1 MPEKTSAVK
10 IRKLEDMREV
20 LLNREA
26 DGPESV
32 YVMIRGKPNITVLLP
47 GKIGQEFTKTY
58 GHYHRDA
65 RCESYQVLLGEGKML
80 IQSRDANDVQLLEM
94 SVGSEIAVPEGYA
107 HTMINTGDTPLVTT
121 DDAPA
126 DAEESVNDYEPI
138 REKQGFALY
147 VVEENGRT
155 KTVPNPRYNKASG
168 FATLTQ
174 GTPAQ
179 L

>member
-1 MPEKTSAVK
+1 MPEKTSTVK
-10 IRKLEDMREV
+10 IRKLEEMRGV
-20 LLNREA
+20 LLDRDA
-26 DGPESV
+26 DGSEDV
-32 YVMIRGKPNITVLLP
+32 YLMIRGQPNITVLLP
-47 GKIGQEFTKTY
+47 GKIGREFTKTY
-58 GHYHRDA
+58 GHYHNDDRA
-65 RCESYQVLLGEGKML
+65 ETYKVLFGCGKML
-80 IQSRDANDVQLLEM
+80 IQNREAGDVQLLEM
-94 SVGSEIAVPEGYA
+94 KVADEVVVPEGYA

-126 DAEESVNDYEPI
+126 DAEEDVNDYEPI
-138 REKQGFALY
+138 KEKQGFALY